1 MKIIVSGGGTGGHIY
16 PALALIEALKL
27 KNPTSEF
34 LYIGTEKGL
43 ESRIVPDNG
52 IPFKTIKIQGFK
64 RSLSMEN
71 IKTVQLFLK
80 SVKDAKKM
88 IKDFKP
94 DIVIGT
100 GGYVCGAVVYAAA
113 RLHIPTVIHEQNS
126 VAGITN
132 KFLSYFVDKV
142 AISFESVADQFPKKK
157 VIFTGNPRAQQVVN
171 ETKIEALSEYG
182 FEDNVPTMLVFGGS
196 RGAEK
201 INQAMVAAIPKLND
215 KPYQILFVTGN
226 VHFDKIMANLD
237 GIKLNKNI
245 IVKPYL
251 NNMPNLLSNISVI
264 LGRAGATS
272 IAEITALGLPSI
284 LVPSPYVTNNHQVKN
299 AMSLVNNDAA
309 KLITEDTLTGEKLIE
324 VADELML
331 NDDIREKMA
340 ENSRKMG
347 VPDAA
352 DRLIVVMENLIKEK
366 K

>member
-16 PALALIEALKL
+16 PALALIEALKI
-27 KNPTSEF
+27 KDPTTEF
-34 LYIGTEKGL
+34 LYVGTEKGL
-43 ESRIVPDNG
+43 ESRIVPDNH

-71 IKTVQLFLK
+71 VKTIQLFLK

-88 IKDFKP
+88 IKAFKP

-100 GGYVCGAVVYAAA
+100 GGYVSGAVVYAAA
-113 RLHIPTVIHEQNS
+113 RLHIPTIVHEQNS

-132 KFLSYFVDKV
+132 KFLSHFVDKV

-157 VIFTGNPRAQQVVN
+157 VVFTGNPRAQQVVN
-171 ETKIEALSEYG
+171 ETKIDALSEY
-182 FEDNVPTMLVFGGS
+182 DLSDDIPTMLVFGGS

-201 INQAMVAAIPKLND
+201 INQAMVTAIPELNK

-226 VHFDKIMANLD
+226 VHYDKIMDNLN
-237 GIKLNKNI
+237 GVQLNKNI

-284 LVPSPYVTNNHQVKN
+284 LVPSPYVTNNHQTKN
-299 AMSLVNNDAA
+299 AMSLVNNNAA
-309 KLITEDTLTGEKLIE
+309 KLITEDELTGEKLVE
-324 VADELML
+324 VVDELML
-331 NDDIREKMA
+331 NDGVRKQMA
-340 ENSRKMG
+340 GNSRKMG

-352 DRLIVVMENLIKEK
+352 DRLIVVMEDLIKK
-366 K
+366 RK